1 MTRTHEKAEIQGF
14 TMIEP
19 AKTSGFT
26 LIELAIVLVI
36 IGIIIG
42 AAGLGWYSL
51 LEGRKLAKTYGTMVQ
66 AKECLVKRM
75 LYSNQYPSY
84 MGSDPGDP
92 FTYLD
97 CDYDTSLHPPPYPF
111 DLSAKDVD
119 ACICNLRD
127 AWGQRLYYLEGV
139 NGTDPDFES
148 LAGFH
153 VTDNP
158 AQVQNAT
165 KELEESE
172 IVDKDGTAVKYVGF
186 VLISSGKNLTLD
198 HISYRKLFAAGHVGV
213 IDPND
218 TDHPADFSAAFDTT
232 ATVGDPVRD
241 DIYLC
246 VTGPELMTLLVE

>member
-1 MTRTHEKAEIQGF
+1 MTRTHEKAK
-14 TMIEP
+14 
-19 AKTSGFT
+19 AKGFT

-36 IGIIIG
+36 IGILVS
-42 AAGLGWYSL
+42 AAGIGWYSL
-51 LEGRKLAKTYGTMVQ
+51 LEGRKLAKTYGTLVQ
-66 AKECLVKRM
+66 AKECLIKRM

-84 MGSDPGDP
+84 
-92 FTYLD
+92 TANLD
-97 CDYDTSLHPPPYPF
+97 CDTPGGF
-111 DLSAKDVD
+111 DLSASDVD

-139 NGTDPDFES
+139 NGTTADGFDS
-148 LAGFH
+148 LAGFN

-158 AQVQNAT
+158 AQNQNAT

-172 IVDKDGTAVKYVGF
+172 IRGKDYDAATNPDTVKYVAF

-198 HISYRKLFAAGHVGV
+198 HVSYRKLFAAGHVGV
-213 IDPND
+213 IDPTD
-218 TDHPADFSAAFDTT
+218 SDHPPDFSAAFDTT
-232 ATVGDPVRD
+232 PAVGDAVRD